1 MAIKPNIKTPRE
13 FINPLLAKKSIDKVK
28 FDSFKEYLEKYK
40 NTIDTQHSTNQTE
53 PNIVS
58 NALQP
63 FIQNLDYIA
72 EVHSQNGQSGI
83 DLAIKKNHQVA
94 VVIEAKKYQDKDMI
108 TKNDL
113 DKKSFHEA
121 ILYFFRERDKGNN
134 SVFYIIITDFYGWF
148 VFDAKDFDRL
158 FWQNKTLKKIYTD
171 HKDPSIMGDKTK
183 DFYESMAR
191 ELPKIKINLFDDTEI
206 ECAYFN
212 LKTGENATSE
222 KELTSIYKL
231 LSSDGLLKEFN
242 PNDANSLNREF
253 YSELLYILGLEEVK
267 DGGKKLISR
276 AKVPQN
282 GSFYENISNKLGH
295 YTKPNDFETIIKLI
309 IIWINRILF
318 LKLLE
323 GQIVSW
329 NGNHKEYKFLDSA
342 KINDFDKLEMLFF
355 EILAKKIADRQHRE
369 FDYIPYLNS
378 SLFEMHEQEDTLLK
392 ISNLSD
398 DATIEYYAKTV
409 IRDEKTNR
417 KSGCVSTLA
426 YLFEFLDSYDFGSS
440 CSDDIFSSHNKTLIN
455 ASVLGLIF
463 EKINGYKDGSF
474 YTPSFITMYM
484 ARESLQKSILDK
496 FNQAFEDLAAKSW
509 NELVRYSDKHSHKDE
524 FINNANSI
532 IDSIAICDPAV
543 GSGHFLVSA
552 LNEIIYIKHQLGLYT
567 IRGLDIKLEN
577 DELIVSL
584 YDEWFNYIKPKSFDN
599 DNHKVQKLLFTEKQ
613 RIIENQLFG
622 VDINPNSA
630 QITKLRLWIELLKN
644 SYYDENYQLVTL
656 PNIDIN
662 IKTGNSLISRFDL
675 KDELKINNIKEE
687 IRHYK
692 QVVNEYKENIGSKRE
707 VMISIQNL
715 KDKFRLT
722 LKAEYKLSKE
732 LEVKLKTY
740 VSEYGY
746 DKLSTDLTVIAATN
760 RYGQTTSLFGDEVDS
775 IKQAKLLI
783 ELDKILSQ
791 IDEIEKGKIY
801 ENAFEWR
808 FEFPEVLDENGD
820 FVGFDIVIGNPPYFN
835 IDTFG
840 AGSATLGYLPQK
852 YPETYMDKS
861 DILFYFLAKATEIS
875 KGQTAYIISNA
886 MLFSDKAKKL
896 RDYLIAKNPI
906 SKIIN
911 FEKYQVF
918 EEASI
923 TSMMIFADKVNN
935 AHTIAQNY
943 KESNY
948 DTTELIDSINNNPYF
963 NVHLKQGDV
972 WALVDEEFANL
983 NDKIDANH
991 SKLGELFQVGKGM
1004 ETASNEVFSF
1014 AEYPS
1019 QFDSRFI
1026 KSRMSGE
1033 IINKYTHDDPKEYLL
1048 YFEDVQ
1054 SFEALPEAIQNHL
1067 LSFKDKLSERATVKN
1082 EGRVWWRYS
1091 RPMHKEYY
1099 HFPKLWCSY
1108 RAKENIFCL
1117 DESSDFIGLTNT
1129 TAIFA
1134 TNKELGIKYILA
1146 LLNSKVLNY
1155 RYRSIGK
1162 QTGSGVFEYFENQI
1176 SKLPIPKISPE
1187 EQKPFIELADQI
1199 LENKKNGVDTIELE
1213 NQIDKMVYELYGLS
1227 ENEIAI
1233 VEKI

>member
-1 MAIKPNIKTPRE
+1 VAIKPDIKTPRE
-13 FINPLLAKKSIDKVK
+13 FINPLLAKKSIDKAK

-40 NTIDTQHSTNQTE
+40 NTIDAQYSTNQTE

-134 SVFYIIITDFYGWF
+134 SVFHIIITDFYGWF

-158 FWQNKTLKKIYTD
+158 FWHNKTLKKIYTD

-183 DFYESMAR
+183 DFYESIAR

-329 NGNHKEYKFLDSA
+329 NGNNKEYKFLDSA

-355 EILAKKIADRQHRE
+355 EILAKKIVDRQHRE

-398 DATIEYYAKTV
+398 DATIEYYSKTV

-417 KSGCVSTLA
+417 KSGSVSTLA

-440 CSDDIFSSHNKTLIN
+440 GSDDIFSSQNKTLIN

-496 FNQAFEDLAAKSW
+496 FNQAFEDLVAKSW
-509 NELVRYSDKHSHKDE
+509 HELVRYSDKHSHKDE
-524 FINNANSI
+524 FINNANNI
-532 IDSIAICDPAV
+532 IDSITICDPAV

-552 LNEIIYIKHQLGLYT
+552 LNEIIYIKHQLGLYA

-584 YDEWFNYIKPKSFDN
+584 YDEWFNYVKPKSFDN

-746 DKLSTDLTVIAATN
+746 NKLSTDLTVIAATN

-808 FEFPEVLDENGD
+808 FEFPEVLDENGE
-820 FVGFDIVIGNPPYFN
+820 FIGFDIVIGNPPYVNLKLFDKQTIQYLENSYSDIHTGYNDILYYFFGKGLSVLAPNGTLLFIASNYFLGNTYAQKLRTTLTPYISQIINFKNFMVFDEASVHTAIIGLEKTPQNSVQVCNAEDGKLDHIPFN
-835 IDTFG
+835 LERAKLLDTWLVVDGNTAPIFEKIENDGILMDNISTILKGATSGSREIFTVKKDFAIKNKLEIDLLRQSISSKDIQKYELKDSGEFLIYIDN
-840 AGSATLGYLPQK
+840 SIDIQK
-852 YPETYMDKS
+852 YPNIENYLKNYYEILS
-861 DILFYFLAKATEIS
+861 VRNEVKKGLYAWYRLERPRNKDIFEADE
-875 KGQTAYIISNA
+875 
-886 MLFSDKAKKL
+886 
-896 RDYLIAKNPI
+896 
-906 SKIIN
+906 KII
-911 FEKYQVF
+911 V
-918 EEASI
+918 
-923 TSMMIFADKVNN
+923 
-935 AHTIAQNY
+935 
-943 KESNY
+943 
-948 DTTELIDSINNNPYF
+948 P
-963 NVHLKQGDV
+963 
-972 WALVDEEFANL
+972 
-983 NDKIDANH
+983 
-991 SKLGELFQVGKGM
+991 
-1004 ETASNEVFSF
+1004 
-1014 AEYPS
+1014 
-1019 QFDSRFI
+1019 
-1026 KSRMSGE
+1026 
-1033 IINKYTHDDPKEYLL
+1033 
-1048 YFEDVQ
+1048 
-1054 SFEALPEAIQNHL
+1054 
-1067 LSFKDKLSERATVKN
+1067 
-1082 EGRVWWRYS
+1082 
-1091 RPMHKEYY
+1091 
-1099 HFPKLWCSY
+1099 Y
-1108 RAKENIFCL
+1108 RAEHNKFAFDNNKAYNDGGGSYAIIITNM
-1117 DESSDFIGLTNT
+1117 DFS
-1129 TAIFA
+1129 
-1134 TNKELGIKYILA
+1134 IKYVLA
-1146 LLNSKVLNY
+1146 LLNSKLFDWY
-1155 RYRSIGK
+1155 YGFIGK
-1162 QTGSGVFEYFENQI
+1162 PKGDAREYFNEPL
-1176 SKLPIPKISPE
+1176 SKIPLKKISHE
-1187 EQKPFIELADQI
+1187 AQAPFIALANKIMELKKVDSKAD
-1199 LENKKNGVDTIELE
+1199 TTELE
-1213 NQIDKMVYELYGLS
+1213 NQIDKMVYELYGLT
-1227 ENEIAI
+1227 EEEIRV
-1233 VEKI
+1233 VEARG